1 MGKNVLIITSSLRDN
16 SNSDMLAVSF
26 ADGAR
31 KAGNNVET
39 ISLKDKTI
47 NFCMGCMVCQGTLK
61 CVIEDDAISIAEK
74 AKSADV
80 LVFVSPVYYY
90 SLVFVSPVY
99 YYSIS
104 GQLKTL
110 LDRLNP
116 LYPSD
121 YNFRDVYF
129 LATAADGDESA
140 MEGPVKAI
148 EGWVECFEKAR
159 LAGTVFCGGVDGE
172 GEIKGNNAL
181 DKAREMGKAIG

>member
-16 SNSDMLAVSF
+16 SNSDTLAASF
-26 ADGAR
+26 AEGAR
-31 KAGNNVET
+31 EAGNNVET
-39 ISLKDKTI
+39 ISLKDKAI
-47 NFCMGCMVCQGTLK
+47 NFCMGCMVCQETLE

-74 AKSADV
+74 VKAADV
-80 LVFVSPVYYY
+80 
-90 SLVFVSPVY
+90 LVFVSPVY

-129 LATAADGDESA
+129 LATAADEDESA
-140 MEGPVKAI
+140 MEGPEKDIV
-148 EGWVECFEKAR
+148 GWVECFEKAR
-159 LAGTVFCGGVDGE
+159 LAGTVFCGGVDGK

-181 DKAREMGKAIG
+181 NKAREMGKAIG

>member
-16 SNSDMLAVSF
+16 SNSDALAASF
-26 ADGAR
+26 AEGAR
-31 KAGNNVET
+31 AAGNNVET
-39 ISLKDKTI
+39 ISLKDKAI

-61 CVIEDDAISIAEK
+61 CVIDDDAISIAEK

-80 LVFVSPVYYY
+80 
-90 SLVFVSPVY
+90 LVFVSPVY

-140 MEGPVKAI
+140 MEGPEKDIV
-148 EGWVECFEKAR
+148 GWVECFEKAR
-159 LAGTVFCGGVDGE
+159 LAGTVFCGGVDGK

-181 DKAREMGKAIG
+181 NKAREMGKAIG